1 MPARNKHQA
10 GRRGRDVY
18 DSLDRNDLP
27 HREPARARIERLTRT
42 ATALGGYDRMYS
54 GERGPE
60 GDLDAVADEL
70 DRLLSEQAEREAPQ
84 RGRGRSSR
92 STPRRGRERAQ
103 DAGIDD
109 VMGALDRLD
118 RQVQGLAGDED
129 YADDYER
136 APSRSHR
143 PGRYAIDAL
152 NEPDPYGDDDGY
164 YDDDPYADYGEED
177 DAYYQRA
184 PRRSSIASRNA
195 SMHAYKDLGRRI
207 DALRKPQEQALAHVR
222 EELGSLRDA
231 LGGMARGTNETVS
244 RQNAELRRLADMV
257 DRLRNDKKNDQL
269 AKEIR
274 KEVAEL
280 KSLVGRTNV
289 EGALQTLEHGYAHIL
304 QRLDELSRASVD
316 PRVCAASP
324 FG

>member
-1 MPARNKHQA
+1 
-10 GRRGRDVY
+10 
-18 DSLDRNDLP
+18 
-27 HREPARARIERLTRT
+27 
-42 ATALGGYDRMYS
+42 
-54 GERGPE
+54 
-60 GDLDAVADEL
+60 
-70 DRLLSEQAEREAPQ
+70 
-84 RGRGRSSR
+84 
-92 STPRRGRERAQ
+92 
-103 DAGIDD
+103 
-109 VMGALDRLD
+109 MGALDRLD
-118 RQVQGLAGDED
+118 QQVQGLAGDED
-129 YADDYER
+129 YADEYER

-143 PGRYAIDAL
+143 AGRYAIDAL
-152 NEPDPYGDDDGY
+152 DEPDAYGDDDGY
-164 YDDDPYADYGEED
+164 YNDDPYADADYGDED
-177 DAYYQRA
+177 DVYYQRA

-231 LGGMARGTNETVS
+231 LGGISRGTNDTVN
-244 RQNAELRRLADMV
+244 RQNTELRRLADMV

-316 PRVCAASP
+316 PRVPAQRHRSAE
-324 FG
+324 